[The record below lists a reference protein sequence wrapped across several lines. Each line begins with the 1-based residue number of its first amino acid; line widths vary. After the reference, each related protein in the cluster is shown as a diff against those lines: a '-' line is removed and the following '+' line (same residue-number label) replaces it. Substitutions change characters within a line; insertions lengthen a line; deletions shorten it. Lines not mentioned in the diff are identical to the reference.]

1 MSNKKTLQELTIKD
15 NFMFCTVM
23 SDEQNCREFLE
34 MVLQFPIE
42 RVEVSKERSFFYHSD
57 FKGVRLDVYAKDEK
71 RTRYDVEM
79 QAVRQEALTR
89 RARYYHSQIDMNLLR
104 TGAKYSELPNTYV
117 IFICDFD
124 PFGKEKYRYTF
135 ENRCLE
141 DLKIGTEDGIKSIY
155 LSTCGKNEDEEPEG
169 LVKFLRFV
177 KADLTESR
185 SDFNDDYINH
195 LQKAVED
202 VKRSRE
208 QEERYMLF
216 EELLEQERAE
226 GKAEGK
232 AEYILAL
239 LKEKGT
245 ISKEL
250 RERISSEVDVN
261 VLDSW
266 FKLAIKSTSIEKF
279 QENM

>member
-23 SDEQNCREFLE
+23 SDEHNCRRFLE

-42 RVEVSKERSFFYHSD
+42 RVEVSEERNLFYHPE
-57 FKGVRLDVYAKDEK
+57 FKGIRLDVYAKDENN
-71 RTRYDVEM
+71 TRYDVEM
-79 QAVRQEALTR
+79 QAVKKDVLPK
-89 RARYYHSQIDMNLLR
+89 RARYYHSQIDMKLLQS
-104 TGAKYSELPNTYV
+104 GAKYSELPNAYV

-124 PFGKEKYRYTF
+124 PFGEKKYQYTF
-135 ENRCLE
+135 ESRCVE
-141 DLKIGTEDGIKSIY
+141 DLHIRAADGVHSIY
-155 LSTCGKNEDEEPEG
+155 LSTCGANEDEVSEA
-169 LVKFLRFV
+169 LVRFLKFV
-177 KADLTESR
+177 KADLKESR

-195 LQKAVED
+195 LQNVVEN

-216 EELLEQERAE
+216 EELLEQEREE

-239 LKEKGT
+239 LKAKGNVCEK
-245 ISKEL
+245 L
-250 RERISSEVDVN
+250 RERVLKETEIS
-261 VLDSW
+261 VLDAW
-266 FKLAIKSTSIEKF
+266 FDLAISSTSIEKF